1 MKRLCT
7 FLCLVTVVG
16 CAAGEAAASPPP
28 VDAKAWIV
36 EYGSGQVLAS
46 YDAGDRRAIASITKL
61 MTVLVAL
68 DRHKLSDVI
77 TVDPRAAAVGQE
89 SIDLRAGEQMTVADL
104 VRAALIQSANDAA
117 AALALGTAPDFPS
130 FASLMNAK
138 AKELDLNN
146 THFVTP
152 DGLDAPGEYST
163 AADVTRLARDAMR
176 VPFIRQVVDE
186 SVAYISGGR
195 TLHTWNDLL
204 GVLPG
209 DIGVKTGHTDNAG
222 WCQVLADRQ
231 GSTTVYVTI
240 LGSPSRARRNHDLA
254 RLASWGL
261 GVFTIV
267 QPVDA
272 HHTYATVDL
281 PYGRAPLA
289 LVAGSRLRT
298 YIRPG
303 RTLTQRIVAPRYTKL
318 PVKRGQVLGRIE
330 IWLGSK
336 LLGQRPLVASRSVA
350 KPNLGGRV
358 TYYAGHT
365 VHHMERWLT

>member
-1 MKRLCT
+1 MKKLLAL
-7 FLCLVTVVG
+7 LCLVTVG
-16 CAAGEAAASPPP
+16 CAAGAAAASPPA

-36 EYGSGQVLAS
+36 EYGNGQVLAS
-46 YDAGDRRAIASITKL
+46 HDADTQRAIASITKL
-61 MTVLVAL
+61 MTVIVTLEH
-68 DRHKLSDVI
+68 HKLTDVI

-89 SIDLRAGEQMTVADL
+89 SIDLRSGEQMTVANL
-104 VRAALIQSANDAA
+104 VRGALIQSANDAA
-117 AALALGTAPDFPS
+117 AALALGTSPS
-130 FASLMNAK
+130 FLSFANLMNAK
-138 AKELDLNN
+138 AAQLGLEH

-163 AADVTRLARDAMR
+163 AADVTTLARDAMQ
-176 VPFIRQVVDE
+176 VPFVRQTVGE
-186 SVAYISGGR
+186 SVAYISGAR

-231 GSTTVYVTI
+231 GSTTLYVTI
-240 LGSPSRARRNHDLA
+240 LGSPTRQQRNRDLA

-272 HHTYATVDL
+272 HRAYATVEL
-281 PYGRAPLA
+281 PYGRAPLP

-303 RTLTQRIVAPRYTKL
+303 RALTEKIVAPRSTRL
-318 PVKRGQVLGRIE
+318 PVRRGQVLGHIE
-330 IWLGSK
+330 VWVGNT
-336 LLGQRPLVASRSVA
+336 LLGRRPLVASRSVA
-350 KPNLGGRV
+350 KPGLGGRV
-358 TYYAGHT
+358 TYYAGRT
-365 VHHMERWLT
+365 VHHIERWLT

>member
-1 MKRLCT
+1 MKKL
-7 FLCLVTVVG
+7 FALLCLVTVG
-16 CAAGEAAASPPP
+16 YAAGAAAASPPA

-36 EYGSGQVLAS
+36 EYGNGQVLAS
-46 YDAGDRRAIASITKL
+46 YNAETPRAIASITKL

-68 DRHKLSDVI
+68 QHHKLSDVI

-89 SIDLRAGEQMTVADL
+89 SIALRPGEQMTVADL
-104 VRAALIQSANDAA
+104 VRGALIQSANDAA
-117 AALALGTAPDFPS
+117 AALALGTSPNFPA

-138 AKELDLNN
+138 ASQLGLTH

-152 DGLDAPGEYST
+152 DGLDSPGEHST
-163 AADVTRLARDAMR
+163 AADVTRLARDAMQ
-176 VPFIRQVVDE
+176 VPFIRQTVGE

-195 TLHTWNDLL
+195 TLHTWNDLF

-222 WCQVLADRQ
+222 WCQVLADKQ
-231 GSTTVYVTI
+231 GSTTLYVTI
-240 LGSPSRARRNHDLA
+240 LGSPTRQQRNHDLA
-254 RLASWGL
+254 SLASWGL

-272 HHTYATVDL
+272 ARTYATVDL

-289 LVAGSRLRT
+289 LVAGSALRT

-303 RTLTQRIVAPRYTKL
+303 RAMTQTIVAPRSVTL
-318 PVKRGQVLGRIE
+318 PVKRGQVLGHIEVRI
-330 IWLGSK
+330 GK
-336 LLGQRPLVASRSVA
+336 TLLGRRPLVASRSVSR
-350 KPNLGGRV
+350 PSLGGRV
-358 TYYAGHT
+358 DYYAGRT
-365 VHHMERWLT
+365 VHHIERWFT